1 MNLNILTPK
10 DSEPDDRNTNPS
22 EYIKIMN
29 QKNIENRI
37 IEPVLN
43 NNIISNLKKESME
56 NSFNHN
62 YSIRNNNNNNLFS
75 LQKPLFRNKSFIGF
89 QRMNDNPLIYEN
101 NNSKYDNENLIFD
114 YKTKFN
120 RNNSMKVINNI
131 PQINYNDNKMH
142 YEPPLYNKYSRF
154 GKREFQPKKKI
165 IEGKKHFPVYNKNN
179 YYYNNLP
186 PLVKQFQTQIEY
198 IPKKKI
204 DISHLIEKRNVKN
217 DNNFFN
223 ISYNKDINKNEDDKN
238 EFRKITPEELP
249 NLSFI
254 KNNKRFFKGGVLIEN
269 NNNKKKINIQS
280 KIIKPKL
287 ETTYQN
293 SYNHNYLNFN
303 SINYNNNLNNNSISY
318 NQQNKINN
326 EQEDIRKDY
335 HTKSSPALSIP
346 DYMLYDDT
354 IKNKIK
360 PYYFYKNKNIIYSKY
375 SPYRNDYGNSRYGDE
390 TYNYYLNGPM
400 RSDVSKDW
408 RFPPKYY
415 YSLRYN
421 PNTQRYEHPII

>member
-1 MNLNILTPK
+1 MNLNILRPK

-154 GKREFQPKKKI
+154 GKREFQPKD
-165 IEGKKHFPVYNKNN
+165 
-179 YYYNNLP
+179 
-186 PLVKQFQTQIEY
+186 QI
-198 IPKKKI
+198 
-204 DISHLIEKRNVKN
+204 S
-217 DNNFFN
+217 
-223 ISYNKDINKNEDDKN
+223 
-238 EFRKITPEELP
+238 
-249 NLSFI
+249 
-254 KNNKRFFKGGVLIEN
+254 
-269 NNNKKKINIQS
+269 
-280 KIIKPKL
+280 
-287 ETTYQN
+287 
-293 SYNHNYLNFN
+293 
-303 SINYNNNLNNNSISY
+303 
-318 NQQNKINN
+318 
-326 EQEDIRKDY
+326 
-335 HTKSSPALSIP
+335 
-346 DYMLYDDT
+346 
-354 IKNKIK
+354 
-360 PYYFYKNKNIIYSKY
+360 
-375 SPYRNDYGNSRYGDE
+375 
-390 TYNYYLNGPM
+390 
-400 RSDVSKDW
+400 
-408 RFPPKYY
+408 
-415 YSLRYN
+415 
-421 PNTQRYEHPII
+421 